1 MACLFATSG
10 CFADYECCLF
20 GRHMYHMFWQRLIA
34 RNNALVCW
42 RTEMSVSLEPKPASE
57 AEYSV
62 IVRTKTINQDIR
74 TDNVLI
80 IQLIIQLIIELIIEL
95 TIEFIIEF

>member
-1 MACLFATSG
+1 
-10 CFADYECCLF
+10 
-20 GRHMYHMFWQRLIA
+20 
-34 RNNALVCW
+34 
-42 RTEMSVSLEPKPASE
+42 MSVSLEPKPASE

-95 TIEFIIEF
+95 TIEFIIEFRFSSVCDCR